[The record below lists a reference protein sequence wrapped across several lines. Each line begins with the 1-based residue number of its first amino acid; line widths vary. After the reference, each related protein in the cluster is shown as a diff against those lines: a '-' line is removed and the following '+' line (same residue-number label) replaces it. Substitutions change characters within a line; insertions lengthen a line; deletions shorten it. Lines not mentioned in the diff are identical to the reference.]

1 MNSDKLFMPHSSYK
15 ILYFPFLFLVFLSCS
30 TMKLEK
36 YEIPQNPKY
45 IESSNAQ
52 GLFLF
57 AKPMMNKAD
66 LKKYFGVDLL
76 KNNKVDPMQYELKQ
90 VSERDS

>member
-1 MNSDKLFMPHSSYK
+1 MISMNSDKLIMPYSSSK
-15 ILYFPFLFLVFLSCS
+15 IMFLPLLYLIFFSCS

-36 YEIPQNPKY
+36 YEIYQNTKY

-66 LKKYFGVDLL
+66 LKKYF
-76 KNNKVDPMQYELKQ
+76 
-90 VSERDS
+90 